1 MQPAQ
6 IGREGWANAD
16 PIRKLF
22 KGACEVAGLPDFKP
36 RGLRHTL
43 GRLSQFMCSGPAELK
58 AWSQN
63 LGHEEVLTTLTSND
77 TLPD

>member
-1 MQPAQ
+1 
-6 IGREGWANAD
+6 
-16 PIRKLF
+16 
-22 KGACEVAGLPDFKP
+22 
-36 RGLRHTL
+36 
-43 GRLSQFMCSGPAELK
+43 MCSGPAELK